1 MDTHNVLFLD
11 IETVPQYEHYDLLPQ
26 EWKDA
31 WAPKAQSIMQG
42 NPEETVASSY
52 QRAGLYAEFGKIAC
66 ISTGYVKI
74 VNGQKKLQH
83 KSYYG
88 NERKLLQEFAQD
100 VNRFARKGF
109 KLCAHSGKN
118 FDFPFLFRRMIIQ
131 NVLVPSLLKIA
142 GKKPWEI
149 ALLDT
154 LDLWKCGDFKTFTSL
169 KLLALAFG
177 LPSPKDDI
185 DGSMVAHV
193 YYVEKN
199 IERIVKYC
207 IKDVVTLAKVY
218 ARIEQLPPIQ
228 EDDEWITSYPVAA

>member
-31 WAPKAQSIMQG
+31 WALKAQYIMQT
-42 NPEETVASSY
+42 NPEETLASSY

-74 VNGQKKLQH
+74 VDGQKKLQH

-100 VNRFARKGF
+100 VNSFARKGF
-109 KLCAHSGKN
+109 KLCAHNGKV

-131 NVLVPSLLKIA
+131 NVMVPSLLKIS

-154 LDLWKCGDFKTFTSL
+154 MDLWRCGDYKYYVSL
-169 KLLALAFG
+169 NLLALTFG
-177 LPSPKDDI
+177 IPSPKDDI
-185 DGSMVAHV
+185 DGSMVAEVFYV
-193 YYVEKN
+193 YKD
-199 IERIVKYC
+199 ILRIVKYC
-207 IKDVVTLAKVY
+207 VKDVATLAKVY

-228 EDDEWITSYPVAA
+228 EGDEWITSYPAAA